1 METMIG
7 TTTAA
12 TPPRGG
18 TARTAGRKGAEG
30 AFAELLETARRETTA
45 SEPSTDRSAPEAVT
59 DDGSSSAPDG
69 ESTVGR
75 VPAEEAA
82 DEVETATESAMA
94 ESGEPAQTG
103 APVAIELGESTIEED
118 QADPAATAD
127 LEPEK
132 TGLSDAAARA
142 TATEALT
149 SALVPSPDVQ
159 VGAQIEGVTET
170 AAMVAGPAVTLQPM
184 VEEERSKAE
193 ESESAE
199 DSEAAVEPVA
209 PQDDRRT
216 AATALVP
223 AGTAQ
228 IEETAT
234 RSAEPPGT
242 MATAPAAVAPV
253 LSEAPGLSGDNG
265 HQTKASDADWTPVA
279 DLAFTEVGV
288 SPEAMPQE
296 SAPVEPVGVASL
308 LSPHEWQDPRLTAE
322 PAPTQLLER
331 LQQAVGQERRVAFE
345 QLARTV
351 LPQVTRGIATLVQ
364 DGSAEM
370 RLQLRPPELGEI
382 ELRVRATDSTVH
394 GQVTVQQPAVKHLL
408 ESQLDR
414 LREALSEQGLQLAG
428 FDVGVSRDPR
438 STPDREET
446 RDTGTGAG
454 TAGAEPSP
462 TPEIAAVPVRVG
474 GGLHA
479 VDYTI

>member
-7 TTTAA
+7 GTTAA
-12 TPPRGG
+12 APPRGG

-30 AFAELLETARRETTA
+30 AFAELLETARREATTP
-45 SEPSTDRSAPEAVT
+45 EPGTGRTGAETATDA
-59 DDGSSSAPDG
+59 GLSSGPSSLSPANDQ
-69 ESTVGR
+69 
-75 VPAEEAA
+75 VPAEETA
-82 DEVETATESAMA
+82 DEVETVTDAEVT

-103 APVAIELGESTIEED
+103 APVAIELDEAVVAEAP
-118 QADPAATAD
+118 ADPAATAD

-132 TGLSDAAARA
+132 AGLPDAAAWA

-149 SALVPSPDVQ
+149 SAVVPAADTQ
-159 VGAQIEGVTET
+159 VEGVTET
-170 AAMVAGPAVTLQPM
+170 AAIAAGPAVALQPM
-184 VEEERSKAE
+184 VEEERPEAEEPGSNE

-199 DSEAAVEPVA
+199 ESTA
-209 PQDDRRT
+209 PQDDRRP
-216 AATALVP
+216 AATAFVP
-223 AGTAQ
+223 AGAAQ
-228 IEETAT
+228 IEGTAT
-234 RSAEPPGT
+234 RSVEPEGA
-242 MATAPAAVAPV
+242 MATVPAAGTPV
-253 LSEAPGLSGDNG
+253 SGEVPGPGGDNG
-265 HQTKASDADWTPVA
+265 HRAKAVDADWSSAA
-279 DLAFTEVGV
+279 DLAFTEVSL
-288 SPEAMPQE
+288 SPETVPPGTPLM
-296 SAPVEPVGVASL
+296 EPGGVTSL

-331 LQQAVGQERRVAFE
+331 LQQAVGQERSVAFE

-394 GQVTVQQPAVKHLL
+394 GQVTVQQPAIKHLL

-414 LREALSEQGLQLAG
+414 LREALAEQGLQLAG
-428 FDVGVSRDPR
+428 FDVGVHRDPR
-438 STPDREET
+438 SAPDREET
-446 RDTGTGAG
+446 GGAG
-454 TAGAEPSP
+454 TGVGAAGAEP
-462 TPEIAAVPVRVG
+462 TPEIAAVPMRVG